1 MASSVPRLSAFLALL
16 LLLLLL
22 SGTNCGGRAEGEEA
36 VLTLDTGNFSEAV
49 AAHRF
54 IVVEFYAPWCGHCKH
69 LAPEYEKAASIL
81 SKHDPPIVLA
91 KVDASDKKNSDLS
104 SKYEVQGF
112 PTIKILRN
120 QGDDVQEYH
129 GPRDADGIVEYLK
142 KQAGPASVE
151 IRSAEDAAR
160 SIGDSGVAIVGVFP
174 ALGGSEYENFMAVA
188 EKMRAGYDF
197 LHTLDA
203 GILPRGDK
211 TVKGPVV
218 RLFKP
223 FDELFVDSQDFDKD
237 ALEKFI
243 QVSGF
248 PTVVTFDTAPT
259 NQKYLLKYFENTG
272 AKAMLF
278 LSFSDDRIEAF
289 KNQFYEAAKQYAA
302 QNISFLIGDVTDAQG
317 AFQYFGLKE
326 SDVPILFIQASDA
339 KFIKPTVE
347 PDQILPWL
355 KDYTDGTMV
364 PYVKSDPI
372 PEVNDQPVKVVV
384 ANNLHDMVFNSG
396 KNVLLEFYAPWCG
409 HCQKLAP
416 ILDEVAVSLQ
426 NDEDVIIAKMDATT
440 NDIPSDFTVEGYPA
454 MYFYSSGGNLLSY
467 DGGRTAEAIIDFINM
482 NKGSKP
488 GEAPVEDDAPLTE
501 AGGEEE
507 TTAPESLKDE
517 L

>member
-1 MASSVPRLSAFLALL
+1 MAISPLLPTAFLVALL
-16 LLLLLL
+16 LLSPTL
-22 SGTNCGGRAEGEEA
+22 AEEEA
-36 VLTLDTGNFSEAV
+36 VLTLDTDNFSEVV
-49 AAHRF
+49 AKHQF
-54 IVVEFYAPWCGHCKH
+54 IVVEFYAPWCGHCKQ

-81 SKHDPPIVLA
+81 SKHDPPVVLA
-91 KVDASDKKNSDLS
+91 KVDSSDKKNKDLS
-104 SKYEVQGF
+104 EKYNVQGF

-120 QGDDVQEYH
+120 QGENAQDYD

-142 KQAGPASVE
+142 KQVGPASVE
-151 IRSAEDAAR
+151 IKSVADAT
-160 SIGDSGVAIVGVFP
+160 SLISDKGVVIVGVFP
-174 ALGGSEYENFMAVA
+174 EFGGSEFENFVAVA

-197 LHTLDA
+197 LHTSDA
-203 GILPRGDK
+203 SILPRGDR
-211 TVKGPVV
+211 TVKGPFV

-237 ALEKFI
+237 TLEKFI
-243 QVSGF
+243 EVSGF
-248 PTVVTFDTAPT
+248 PTVVTFDTDPA
-259 NQKYLLKYFENTG
+259 NQKYLIKYFENAG

-289 KNQFYEAAKQYAA
+289 KSQFYEAAKQYGAN
-302 QNISFLIGDVTDAQG
+302 NISFLIGDITDAQG

-326 SDVPILFIQASDA
+326 NDVPLLFIDASDS

-355 KDYTDGTMV
+355 KDYTDGILA

-372 PEVNDQPVKVVV
+372 PVVNDQPVKVVV
-384 ANNLHDMVFNSG
+384 ANSLHDVVFNSG

-440 NDIPSDFTVEGYPA
+440 NDVPPDFTVEGYPTL
-454 MYFYSSGGNLLSY
+454 YFYSSGGNLLSY
-467 DGGRTAEAIIDFINM
+467 EGGRTAEAIIEFIKK

-488 GEAPVEDDAPLTE
+488 GEAAVEDGAADTDDMAE
-501 AGGEEE
+501 DESE
-507 TTAPESLKDE
+507 PEFVKDE